1 MQDAEFMGLFRI
13 LRLNALIEWPLQC
26 SSWDPLI
33 TGAVMA
39 NPIFAQFSVLPIP
52 INNSIHIG
60 P

>member
-13 LRLNALIEWPLQC
+13 LRLNALFKWPLQC

-52 INNSIHIG
+52 INKSFHIG